1 MENWSKEKAY
11 KIQILNTI
19 SFLLGLAKKNSMIYS
34 LNIKLFFNYQMNVI
48 MYFKITIIVVFCR
61 QLRQEGNH
69 LIRQRMVQTQVP
81 TLARRSNSSN
91 SKRSSSS
98 SSLGVV
104 LLATMVGRQVATLL
118 ALVAVWWEWVLVA
131 AAVF

>member
-1 MENWSKEKAY
+1 
-11 KIQILNTI
+11 
-19 SFLLGLAKKNSMIYS
+19 MIYS

-81 TLARRSNSSN
+81 TLAHRSNSSN
-91 SKRSSSS
+91 SKRSS